1 MMLKLRVVVASVVGA
16 VVVGTSVAGAQ
27 APPEGVPP
35 LTVTGSPV
43 EPGGTI
49 VVSGQGCSGG
59 SAVMIG
65 VLDALA
71 EGVLTSAAVI
81 PGGDGSWSSPLQ
93 IPASTGPGVYPVT
106 ARCTDYSGY
115 DGDSDGAYNGYDG
128 VDADSDGAYNG
139 YNGSGSFDY
148 VRGSVTVLPPPA
160 APSPQGALTVTP
172 NVIPVGGSAT
182 VTGSG
187 WQADEQI
194 TLAMYS
200 TPVVLGALRSGAD
213 GSISTTIQVPVGTSL
228 GTHTV
233 CAMNATAALNP
244 VRNLCAPIT
253 VVAASSTTD
262 LSPVPVA
269 VANEG
274 ASRGGSLAFTG
285 LHPWQLVLIG
295 LILLALGTEL
305 YRRTRRDSSA
315 G

>member
-1 MMLKLRVVVASVVGA
+1 MMLRLRIAVALVVG
-16 VVVGTSVAGAQ
+16 VLVLGTSAAGAQ

-49 VVSGQGCSGG
+49 VVSGEGCRGG
-59 SAVMIG
+59 SAVMVG

-71 EGVLTSAAVI
+71 EGVLVSGAVM
-81 PGGDGSWSSPLQ
+81 PGEEGAWSSTLL
-93 IPASTGPGVYPVT
+93 IPPNTGPGVYPVT

-115 DGDSDGAYNGYDG
+115 DGDGGGYSGYSGYDG
-128 VDADSDGAYNG
+128 YDG

-148 VRGSVTVLPPPA
+148 VRGTVTVLPPTA
-160 APSPQGALTVTP
+160 APSPQGDLTVTP
-172 NVIPVGGSAT
+172 NVIPVGGRAT

-187 WQADEQI
+187 WRADEQI

-200 TPVVLGALRSGAD
+200 SPVVLGELRSGPD
-213 GSISTTIQVPVGTSL
+213 GSIEAGITVPLGTSL

-253 VVAASSTTD
+253 VVAASAPVEVT
-262 LSPVPVA
+262 PVPVA
-269 VANEG
+269 VAG
-274 ASRGGSLAFTG
+274 DTTTRGGALAFTG
-285 LHPWQLVLIG
+285 LHPWQLVLVG
-295 LILLALGTEL
+295 LILLALGAEL
-305 YRRTRRDSSA
+305 YRRTRRTSSA
-315 G
+315 D

>member
-1 MMLKLRVVVASVVGA
+1 MMLRLRIAVALIVG
-16 VVVGTSVAGAQ
+16 VLVLGTSTAGAQ

-49 VVSGQGCSGG
+49 VVSGEGCRGG

-71 EGVLTSAAVI
+71 EGVLVSGAVM
-81 PGGDGSWSSPLQ
+81 PGAEGAWSSTLQ
-93 IPASTGPGVYPVT
+93 IPPSTGPGVYPVT

-115 DGDSDGAYNGYDG
+115 DGDGAYNGDRGYSGYD
-128 VDADSDGAYNG
+128 G

-148 VRGSVTVLPPPA
+148 VRGTVTVLPPTA
-160 APSPQGALTVTP
+160 APSPQGDLKVTP

-187 WQADEQI
+187 WRADEQI

-200 TPVVLGALRSGAD
+200 SPVVLGQLRSGAD
-213 GSISTTIQVPVGTSL
+213 GSIETTITVPLGTAL

-253 VVAASSTTD
+253 VIAAATQVDVT
-262 LSPVPVA
+262 PVPVA
-269 VANEG
+269 VESDT
-274 ASRGGSLAFTG
+274 ASRGGALAFTG
-285 LHPWQLVLIG
+285 LHPWQLVLVG
-295 LILLALGTEL
+295 LILLALGAEL
-305 YRRTRRDSSA
+305 YRRNRRTSTAD
-315 G
+315 